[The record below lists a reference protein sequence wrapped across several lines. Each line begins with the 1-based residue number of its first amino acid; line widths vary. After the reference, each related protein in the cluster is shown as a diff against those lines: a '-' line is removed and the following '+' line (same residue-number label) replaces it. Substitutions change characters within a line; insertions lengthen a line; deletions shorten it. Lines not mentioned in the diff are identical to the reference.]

1 LFSVHENYFKWH
13 LFHHYVTDLGSD
25 FLIPYYKFDEAI
37 RGSGEKERYITC
49 VTSITKVVPMSIARL
64 YTDYVLS
71 PGTKERVARVI
82 HEIRLAFEQRLMSNS
97 FLDQVTKE
105 RSIWKVGNIS
115 EMIAYPSNISN
126 DAYLLDK
133 SKAII
138 NGEGD
143 YFETIKWHNILDI
156 HKNLQK
162 LGKPVDKKEWQLPPT
177 NVNAYYEPKLNE
189 FVFLEGI
196 LNAPFIEANWPE

>member
-1 LFSVHENYFKWH
+1 
-13 LFHHYVTDLGSD
+13 
-25 FLIPYYKFDEAI
+25 
-37 RGSGEKERYITC
+37 
-49 VTSITKVVPMSIARL
+49 MSIARL

-162 LGKPVDKKEWQLPPT
+162 LGKPVDKKE
-177 NVNAYYEPKLNE
+177 
-189 FVFLEGI
+189 
-196 LNAPFIEANWPE
+196 